1 MPVRLMRA
9 IAGALGLLWSAGAV
23 AQTPPP
29 APEGA
34 LVPGQLPGQPLML
47 APLNVIAPTPLAV
60 GLGIERD
67 KVPANIQ
74 VLPAPD
80 VTQQGPSPLTSL
92 LNQRL
97 SSVNINDN
105 EGNLYH
111 PDIQYRGFTVSPVL
125 GTPTGLAVYQNGVR
139 LNEPFGDNVSWDLVP
154 DFAIDRLAVIPTN
167 PVYGLNALG
176 GALVLNM
183 KNGFTYQGGELEL
196 QGGSFGHVQG
206 TLQYGQQ
213 VANIAA
219 YIGLNAAWDGGYRQ
233 LSASR
238 VKQMYADIG
247 AESDKG
253 SLHFGFTGADNLLAG
268 IGPTPIQLVDVNR
281 TAVFVSPQYFHDTV
295 MMPTLTANYIAT
307 DTLSFQGNFYL
318 RSSGRGTNAGNI
330 SDIVVCGRR
339 IPNTLCLDER
349 DNPLFGTNG
358 LPVPNILGGA
368 PPAEN
373 DFTQT
378 TSLGLGG
385 SIQGTYTA
393 PIFDHPNNLV
403 VGFSIDHGDVDFN
416 SHNEVASINFPSLI
430 TRGTG
435 IIIAQPDG
443 TIDPVA
449 LETTNSYYGLYA
461 SDTFNVTPEL
471 ALTVGGRYNLALI
484 HLFDKIGTALNGNN
498 RFSRFNPSAGA
509 TYKITPNLTGYF
521 GYAEANRTPT
531 AGEIGCS
538 DPMRPC
544 SLDAFLSADPPGLQ
558 QVVARNYEAGLRG
571 KFDVDLINPNGKA
584 DWQLGFFRNDLSNDI
599 LAVPSAIIS
608 TGYFRNVGD
617 TRRQGIEAGIAYRD
631 DQWRFSANYS
641 YIDAT
646 FQTPITLAS
655 PDNPL
660 ADASGNIRVRPGH
673 QLPGVPQH
681 RVKLTAEYSIT
692 DKWTVGGDVLVVGS
706 QYYFGDQSNQNP
718 QLPGYIVANLR
729 SSYQVTDHIQLYG
742 LIKNLFDNPYATYGI
757 FNDPTKSPL
766 PGVANPVDPRF
777 VSVANPI
784 SFYGGIKITF

>member
-1 MPVRLMRA
+1 MPVRLRLA
-9 IAGALGLLWSAGAV
+9 IAGSAGLLWSAVAA
-23 AQTPPP
+23 AQTPPATP
-29 APEGA
+29 GGA
-34 LVPGQLPGQPLML
+34 LVPGQPLML
-47 APLNVIAPTPLAV
+47 APIDVVAPTPLTV

-67 KVPANIQ
+67 KVPANVQ
-74 VLPAPD
+74 VLPGLD
-80 VTQQGPSPLTSL
+80 TTQQGPSPLTSL

-105 EGNLYH
+105 EDNLYH

-139 LNEPFGDNVSWDLVP
+139 LNEPFGDNVSWDLIP

-183 KNGFTYQGGELEL
+183 KNGFTYHGGELDLE
-196 QGGSFGHVQG
+196 GGSFGHAQG

-213 VANIAA
+213 VGNIAA
-219 YIGLNAAWDGGYRQ
+219 YIGLNAAWDDGYRK

-247 AESDKG
+247 AETDKG
-253 SLHFGFTGADNLLAG
+253 SLHFSFTGADNLIAG
-268 IGPTPIQLVDVNR
+268 IGPTPIQLVDVDR

-295 MMPTLTANYIAT
+295 LMPTLTANYIANNEV
-307 DTLSFQGNFYL
+307 SFQGNFYL

-330 SDIVVCGRR
+330 TDIIPCGRR

-349 DNPLFGTNG
+349 DNPLFSTNG
-358 LPVPNILGGA
+358 QPVPNILGGA
-368 PPAEN
+368 TPAEN

-416 SHNEVASINFPSLI
+416 SHNEVAAINFPSLI

-443 TIDPVA
+443 TLDPVA

-471 ALTVGGRYNLALI
+471 AVTLGGRYNVALI

-498 RFSRFNPSAGA
+498 RFSRFNPAAGA
-509 TYKITPNLTGYF
+509 TYKITPNLTGYV

-538 DPMRPC
+538 DPTRPC

-558 QVVARNYEAGLRG
+558 QVVARNFEAGLRG
-571 KFDVDLINPNGKA
+571 KFDVNLIDPNGKA
-584 DWQLGFFRNDLSNDI
+584 EWQLGLFRNNLSNDI

-608 TGYFRNVGD
+608 TGYFTNIGD

-631 DQWRFSANYS
+631 AKWRIGANYS

-646 FQTPITLAS
+646 FQSPITLAS
-655 PDNPL
+655 PDNPF
-660 ADASGNIRVRPGH
+660 ADANGNIQVKPGD
-673 QLPGVPQH
+673 QIPGVPQH
-681 RVKLTAEYSIT
+681 RVKLTAEYLVT
-692 DKWTVGGDVLVVGS
+692 DKWTIGGDLIGVGS
-706 QYYFGDQSNQNP
+706 QYYFNDQSNQNP
-718 QLPGYIVANLR
+718 QLPGYVVANLR
-729 SSYQVTDHIQLYG
+729 SSYQVTENIQFFG
-742 LIKNLFDNPYATYGI
+742 LIKNLFDNKYATYGI

-766 PGVANPVDPRF
+766 PGVANPTDPRF
-777 VSVANPI
+777 VSVAPPI
-784 SFYGGIKITF
+784 SVYGGIKITF

>member
-1 MPVRLMRA
+1 MPVRFRLA
-9 IAGALGLLWSAGAV
+9 TAGALGLLWCAGAG

-29 APEGA
+29 
-34 LVPGQLPGQPLML
+34 VPGNTLVPGQPLML
-47 APLNVIAPTPLAV
+47 APIDVIAPTPLAA
-60 GLGIERD
+60 GIGIERD
-67 KVPANIQ
+67 KVPANVQ

-80 VTQQGPSPLTSL
+80 VTKQGPSSLTSI

-97 SSVNINDN
+97 SSVSINDN
-105 EGNLYH
+105 EGNSYH
-111 PDIQYRGFTVSPVL
+111 PDILYRGFTVSPVL

-154 DFAIDRLAVIPTN
+154 DFAIDRLSVIPTN

-196 QGGSFGHVQG
+196 QGGSFDHVQG
-206 TLQYGQQ
+206 TLQYGKQ
-213 VANIAA
+213 VGNIAA
-219 YIGLNAAWDGGYRQ
+219 YIGLNAAWDDGYRK
-233 LSASR
+233 LSPAR

-253 SLHFGFTGADNLLAG
+253 SLHFSFTGADNLIAG
-268 IGPTPIQLVDVNR
+268 IGPTPIQLVDIDR

-295 MMPTLTANYIAT
+295 LMPALTANYIAN
-307 DTLSFQGNFYL
+307 DALSYQGNFYL

-330 SDIVVCGRR
+330 TDIIACGRR

-358 LPVPNILGGA
+358 KPVPNILGGA

-385 SIQGTYTA
+385 SLQATYTA
-393 PIFDHPNNLV
+393 PVFDHPNNLV

-416 SHNEVASINFPSLI
+416 SHNEVAAINFPSLI

-443 TIDPVA
+443 SLDPVA

-471 ALTVGGRYNLALI
+471 AVTLGGRYNVAFI

-498 RFSRFNPSAGA
+498 RFSRFNPAVGA
-509 TYKITPNLTGYF
+509 TYKITPNVTGYF

-538 DPMRPC
+538 DPTRPC
-544 SLDAFLSADPPGLQ
+544 TLDAFLSADPPGLQ
-558 QVVARNYEAGLRG
+558 QVIAHNYEAGLRG
-571 KFDVDLINPNGKA
+571 KFDTDLIDPNGKV
-584 DWQLGFFRNDLSNDI
+584 DWQLGLFRNDLENDI
-599 LAVPSAIIS
+599 LAVPSAIVS
-608 TGYFRNVGD
+608 TGFFTNIGN
-617 TRRQGIEAGIAYRD
+617 TRRQGIEAGLAYRD
-631 DQWRFSANYS
+631 EKWRLAANYS
-641 YIDAT
+641 YIDAI
-646 FQTPITLAS
+646 FQSPITLAS
-655 PDNPL
+655 PDNPF
-660 ADASGNIRVRPGH
+660 ADADGNIRVKPGD
-673 QLPGVPQH
+673 QIPGVPQH
-681 RVKLTAEYSIT
+681 RVKLTAEYLVT
-692 DKWTVGGDVLVVGS
+692 DKWSVGGDLIGVTS
-706 QYYFGDQSNQNP
+706 QYYFNDQSTQNP
-718 QLPGYIVANLR
+718 QLPGYVVANLR
-729 SSYQVTDHIQLYG
+729 SSYQVTDNIQLFG
-742 LIKNLFDNPYATYGI
+742 LIKNLFDNKYATYGI

-766 PGVANPVDPRF
+766 PGVANPSDPRF
-777 VSVANPI
+777 VSVAPPI
-784 SFYGGIKITF
+784 AVYGGVKITF

>member
-1 MPVRLMRA
+1 MRPVCLRLA
-9 IAGALGLLWSAGAV
+9 IAGVAGLLWPAMAT
-23 AQTPPP
+23 AQTPPVAP
-29 APEGA
+29 AST
-34 LVPGQLPGQPLML
+34 LVPGQPLLL
-47 APLNVIAPTPLAV
+47 APIDVIAPTPLAT
-60 GLGIERD
+60 GLGIEHD
-67 KVPANIQ
+67 KVPANVQ

-80 VTQQGPSPLTSL
+80 AAQQGPSALTSL

-97 SSVNINDN
+97 SSVSINDN
-105 EGNLYH
+105 EDNLYQ

-139 LNEPFGDNVSWDLVP
+139 LNEPFGDNVSWDLIP
-154 DFAIDRLAVIPTN
+154 DFAIDHLAVIPTN

-183 KNGFTYQGGELEL
+183 KNGFTYHGGELDL
-196 QGGSFGHVQG
+196 QGGSFGHAQG

-213 VANIAA
+213 VGNIAA
-219 YIGLNAAWDGGYRQ
+219 YIGLNAGWDDGFRK
-233 LSASR
+233 LSSSR

-247 AESDKG
+247 AETDKG
-253 SLHFGFTGADNLLAG
+253 SLHFSFTGADNLLAG
-268 IGPTPIQLVDVNR
+268 IGPTPIQLVDIDR

-295 MMPTLTANYIAT
+295 LMPTLTANYIAT
-307 DTLSFQGNFYL
+307 DELSFQGNFYL

-330 SDIVVCGRR
+330 TDIIPCGRR

-349 DNPLFGTNG
+349 DNPLFSTDGQ
-358 LPVPNILGGA
+358 PVPNILGGA

-416 SHNEVASINFPSLI
+416 SYNEVAAINFPSLI

-443 TIDPVA
+443 TLDPVA

-471 ALTVGGRYNLALI
+471 AVTLGGRYNVALI
-484 HLFDKIGTALNGNN
+484 HLFDKIGTVLNGNN
-498 RFSRFNPSAGA
+498 RFSRFNPAAGA

-538 DPMRPC
+538 DPTRPC
-544 SLDAFLSADPPGLQ
+544 TLDAFLSADPPGLQ
-558 QVVARNYEAGLRG
+558 QVVARNFEAGLRG
-571 KFDVDLINPNGKA
+571 KFDADLIDPNGKA
-584 DWQLGFFRNDLSNDI
+584 EWQLGLFRNNLSNDI

-608 TGYFRNVGD
+608 TGYFTNIGN
-617 TRRQGIEAGIAYRD
+617 TQRQGIEAGIAYRD
-631 DQWRFSANYS
+631 AKWHASANYS

-646 FQTPITLAS
+646 FQSPITLAS
-655 PDNPL
+655 PDNPF
-660 ADASGNIRVRPGH
+660 ADANGNIQVKPGD
-673 QLPGVPQH
+673 QIPGVPQH
-681 RVKLTAEYSIT
+681 RVKLTAEYLVT
-692 DKWTVGGDVLVVGS
+692 DKWTVGGDLLYVGS
-706 QYYFGDQSNQNP
+706 QYYFNDQSNQNP
-718 QLPGYIVANLR
+718 KLPGYIVANLR
-729 SSYQVTDHIQLYG
+729 SSYQVTDNIQFYV
-742 LIKNLFDNPYATYGI
+742 LIKNLFDNKYATYGI

-766 PGVANPVDPRF
+766 PGVANPSDPRF
-777 VSVANPI
+777 VSVAPPI
-784 SFYGGIKITF
+784 SVYGGIKITF

>member
-1 MPVRLMRA
+1 MTARLRLA
-9 IAGALGLLWSAGAV
+9 ITLGLLWSATAV
-23 AQTPPP
+23 AQTPPTPP
-29 APEGA
+29 AGP
-34 LVPGQLPGQPLML
+34 LVPGQALTL
-47 APLNVIAPTPLAV
+47 APIDVIAPTPLP
-60 GLGIERD
+60 GTGIERD
-67 KVPANIQ
+67 KVPANVQ
-74 VLPAPD
+74 VLPSPD
-80 VTQQGPSPLTSL
+80 LAKQGPSPLTSL
-92 LNQRL
+92 LDQRL

-105 EGNLYH
+105 EDNLYH

-183 KNGFTYQGGELEL
+183 KNGFTYQGGELQLE
-196 QGGSFGHVQG
+196 GGSFGHVQG
-206 TLQYGQQ
+206 TLQYGKQ
-213 VANIAA
+213 VGNVAA
-219 YIGLNAAWDGGYRQ
+219 YLGLNAAWDDGYRK
-233 LSASR
+233 LSPAR

-253 SLHFGFTGADNLLAG
+253 SLHFSFTGADNLIAG
-268 IGPTPIQLVDVNR
+268 IGPTPIQLVDVDR

-295 MMPTLTANYIAT
+295 LMPTLTANYIAN
-307 DTLSFQGNFYL
+307 DQLSFQGNFYL

-339 IPNTLCLDER
+339 IPDTLCLDER
-349 DNPLFGTNG
+349 DNPLFSTTGGT
-358 LPVPNILGGA
+358 VPNILGGA

-373 DFTQT
+373 DYTQT

-385 SIQGTYTA
+385 SVQGTYTA
-393 PIFDHPNNLV
+393 PIFDHANNLV

-416 SHNEVASINFPSLI
+416 SSNEVASITLPSLV
-430 TRGTG
+430 TKGTG
-435 IIIAQPDG
+435 IIVAQPDG
-443 TIDPVA
+443 SLDPVA

-471 ALTVGGRYNLALI
+471 AVTLGGRYNVALI

-498 RFSRFNPSAGA
+498 RFSRFNPAAGA
-509 TYKITPNLTGYF
+509 TYKITPDLTAYF

-538 DPMRPC
+538 DPTRPC
-544 SLDAFLSADPPGLQ
+544 TLDAFLSADPPGLQ

-571 KFDVDLINPNGKA
+571 KFDVDLIAPNGKA
-584 DWQLGFFRNDLSNDI
+584 EWQLGFFRNDLENDI

-608 TGYFRNVGD
+608 TGYFTNIGD

-631 DQWRFSANYS
+631 EKWRFSANYS

-646 FQTPITLAS
+646 FQSPITLAS
-655 PDNPL
+655 PDNPF
-660 ADASGNIRVRPGH
+660 ADADGNIQVRPGD
-673 QLPGVPQH
+673 QIPGVPQH
-681 RVKLTAEYSIT
+681 RVKLTVDYSIT
-692 DKWTVGGDVLVVGS
+692 DKWTVGGDLLYVGD
-706 QYYFGDQSNQNP
+706 QYYFNDQSNQNP

-729 SSYQVTDHIQLYG
+729 SSYQVTDNIQFFA
-742 LIKNLFDNPYATYGI
+742 LIKNLFDNDYATYGI

-766 PGVANPVDPRF
+766 PGVANPSDPRF
-777 VSVANPI
+777 VSVAPPI
-784 SFYGGIKITF
+784 SVYGGIKITF